1 MQKKRHPLDSV
12 EELRTRQVDDE
23 ARSLA
28 EKRRETEAAVHAESR
43 ALNHL
48 VSVTRAIETIKEEE
62 TSRLASSGARAGDLA
77 VQAAWSVRATEEVTV
92 LQHKV
97 DEAEQE
103 RRARETMEE
112 AQRSVLALKQAE
124 KQAVESHQRAHR
136 QAESRRTEAKE
147 EDERTDTV
155 KRGVR

>member
-28 EKRRETEAAVHAESR
+28 EKRRETEAAAHAETR

-77 VQAAWSVRATEEVTV
+77 VQAAWSA
-92 LQHKV
+92 
-97 DEAEQE
+97 
-103 RRARETMEE
+103 ART
-112 AQRSVLALKQAE
+112 ASACSPDV
-124 KQAVESHQRAHR
+124 SSR
-136 QAESRRTEAKE
+136 QLDVSIGSSTSI
-147 EDERTDTV
+147 
-155 KRGVR
+155 